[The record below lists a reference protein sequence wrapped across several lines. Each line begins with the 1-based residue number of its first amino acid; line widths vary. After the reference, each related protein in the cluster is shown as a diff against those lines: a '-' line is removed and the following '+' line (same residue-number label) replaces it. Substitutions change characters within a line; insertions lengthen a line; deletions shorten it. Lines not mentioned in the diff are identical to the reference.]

1 MKARK
6 KTAIIA
12 SYFAGESYG
21 LPGLPLIIHHASGLG
36 NWIREIETREG
47 VQFKRYGSIIGWWH
61 EEKR

>member
-21 LPGLPLIIHHASGLG
+21 LPGPPS
-36 NWIREIETREG
+36 NYPSCIRIGELDPRNRD
-47 VQFKRYGSIIGWWH
+47 KRRGAV
-61 EEKR
+61 

>member
-1 MKARK
+1 MD
-6 KTAIIA
+6 
-12 SYFAGESYG
+12 F
-21 LPGLPLIIHHASGLG
+21 LGLPLIIHHASGLG